1 MQLHLF
7 QEYKSDK
14 RKRKKKIVS
23 IWHTYCFKQVRIVG
37 NIACIAEVRWMKKM
51 NNILQVESDIDYTA
65 EEELEEPSSSKKK
78 KKKRKKRKKKSG
90 KSFSD
95 NPWQSTSGS
104 SR

>member
-1 MQLHLF
+1 
-7 QEYKSDK
+7 
-14 RKRKKKIVS
+14 
-23 IWHTYCFKQVRIVG
+23 
-37 NIACIAEVRWMKKM
+37 M
-51 NNILQVESDIDYTA
+51 NNILQAESDVDYTA
-65 EEELEEPSSSKKK
+65 EEELEEPASSKKK

>member
-1 MQLHLF
+1 
-7 QEYKSDK
+7 
-14 RKRKKKIVS
+14 
-23 IWHTYCFKQVRIVG
+23 
-37 NIACIAEVRWMKKM
+37 MKKM
-51 NNILQVESDIDYTA
+51 NDILQGESDIDYTA

-90 KSFSD
+90 KSFNF

>member
-1 MQLHLF
+1 M
-7 QEYKSDK
+7 Y
-14 RKRKKKIVS
+14 
-23 IWHTYCFKQVRIVG
+23 
-37 NIACIAEVRWMKKM
+37 
-51 NNILQVESDIDYTA
+51 NILQVESDEDYTA
-65 EEELEEPSSSKKK
+65 EEELEEPATSKKK